1 VPYLV
6 GAVVIVGVLA
16 LLNLLLTFGVIR
28 RLREHSERLSRPAA
42 GLPDLMLGVGESP
55 GPFTARTT
63 EGEQVSLQALAGRE
77 QLVGFFSPT
86 CQPCKEVA
94 PEFVA
99 RAAAIGPAGALA
111 VVVGGPE
118 EVEDLV
124 TMFEPVAR
132 VVVEAVANG
141 AVASAFRVN
150 GFPALCLLDADGV
163 VTASGHEAVQEVGA
177 SATA

>member
-28 RLREHSERLSRPAA
+28 RLREHTERLSRPAA
-42 GLPDLMLGVGESP
+42 GLPDLMVGVGESP
-55 GPFTARTT
+55 GSFTARTT
-63 EGEQVSLQALAGRE
+63 EGEQVSLEALAGGE
-77 QLVGFFSPT
+77 QLVGFFSPS

-94 PEFVA
+94 PAFVA
-99 RAAAIGPAGALA
+99 RAAAGGQTRALA

-118 EVEDLV
+118 EVGDLV
-124 TMFEPVAR
+124 TWFAPVAR
-132 VVVEAVANG
+132 VVVEADVNG

-163 VTASGHEAVQEVGA
+163 VTASGHEAVQAVDA
-177 SATA
+177 SAAA